1 MVGIGGEFSPQYLHN
16 ILGSIAHTCNPSTGE
31 VETIRLL
38 GLAELQISEISSQ
51 RLRKTSKV
59 MPGSQAHIYICIQ
72 TYFSSFPHIDT
83 YRRFGLT
90 HKL

>member
-1 MVGIGGEFSPQYLHN
+1 MVGIGGEFSPQHLHN

-59 MPGSQAHIYICIQ
+59 MSGSQAHIYVYKH
-72 TYFSSFPHIDT
+72 TLAVFHT
-83 YRRFGLT
+83 
-90 HKL
+90 